1 MLFRPKDKI
10 PAIFETKGGPDEKTR
25 DANGKT
31 VPKVGKTTPKVGK
44 TTPKKW
50 KVWEQNGKTRWKETR
65 I

>member
-10 PAIFETKGGPDEKTR
+10 PAIFETKGGPDEKTW

-31 VPKVGKTTPKVGK
+31 IPKVGK

-50 KVWEQNGKTRWKETR
+50 KVWEQNGKTVSKETG